1 MFRRVFASAVFAIA
15 LPALAQQAVPAANY
29 TDLWWN
35 PSESG
40 WGLTFTQHP
49 SNQVFAIWYTY
60 DPRKPDGSGNF
71 KPLWIVMS
79 GGTWTSPTSISGP
92 VYVLHGVPFFQ
103 SGTLR
108 TPGSDPQTQVGTF
121 TLNFTTSSKGTFSY
135 NIQPPA
141 NLASSDPAFGL
152 PAFSGTKAIERLAF

>member
-1 MFRRVFASAVFAIA
+1 MFRRILAASLLAAA
-15 LPALAQQAVPAANY
+15 LPALAQSVPASNF

-49 SNQVFAIWYTY
+49 SNQAFAIWYTY
-60 DPRKPDGSGNF
+60 DPRVQDSSSGAQ

-79 GGTWTSPTSISGP
+79 GGTWTSPTSFTGP
-92 VYVLHGVPFFQ
+92 VYVLRGVPFYQ

-108 TPGSDPQTQVGTF
+108 VPGNDPQTQVGTF
-121 TLNFTTSSKGTFSY
+121 TLNFTTTARGTFTY

-152 PAFSGTKAIERLAF
+152 PAFSGTKSIERLAF